1 MSAVGG
7 SVETVN
13 INGRDFAPSSD
24 TDVQMKLGGFET
36 ETQANGNGTGRKI
49 KTRVPWSISG
59 LTVECDEQ
67 NEDLEFLQ
75 AIANNNTFVAIT
87 ITYASGEVYQG
98 TGTVSGELQRS
109 SQTATTALEL
119 TGTGA
124 LTKQ

>member
-1 MSAVGG
+1 MPAIGG

-13 INGRDFAPSSD
+13 INGRDFTPATD
-24 TDVQMKLGGFET
+24 ADVQMKLGGFEV

-49 KTRVPWSISG
+49 KTRVPWALTG

-75 AIANNNTFVAIT
+75 AVADSNSFVAIA

-109 SQTATTALEL
+109 SMSATTALEI
-119 TGTGA
+119 TGTGT